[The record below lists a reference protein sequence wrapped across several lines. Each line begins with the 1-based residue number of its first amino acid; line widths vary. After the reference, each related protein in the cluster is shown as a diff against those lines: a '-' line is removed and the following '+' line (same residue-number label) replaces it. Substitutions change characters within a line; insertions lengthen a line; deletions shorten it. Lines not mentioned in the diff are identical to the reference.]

1 MNAILDA
8 TDLNRAV
15 ANAILGL
22 DAGVEGGLREAAELV
37 EQSAKAEHGYTDRSG
52 DLTRSIEAQ
61 PVTGAFYAHNQGA
74 DVSADAGHAKFV
86 HGGTKPHVIRARKA
100 KALAF
105 KFGIGGGHPGIT
117 VFARSVNHPGTEPE
131 PFLTEALERELD
143 NAADRVFDGALDAL
157 RDAGFQIQR
166 G

>member
-15 ANAILGL
+15 ATAILGL
-22 DAGVEGGLREAAELV
+22 DAAVGEGLREGAELV
-37 EQSAKAEHGYTDRSG
+37 EQSAKREHGYTDRSG

-100 KALAF
+100 KALRFQA
-105 KFGIGGGHPGIT
+105 GGKT

-143 NAADRVFDGALDAL
+143 NAADRVFSGALDAL